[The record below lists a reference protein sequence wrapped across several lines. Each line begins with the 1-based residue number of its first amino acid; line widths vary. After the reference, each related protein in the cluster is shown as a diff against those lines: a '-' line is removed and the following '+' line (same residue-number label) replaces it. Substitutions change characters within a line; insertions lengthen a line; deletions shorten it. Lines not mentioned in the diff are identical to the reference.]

1 MYSHSAVVG
10 CCCCLFWDN
19 WVSKASDVQH
29 KVKGRRLRFMIRVRG
44 LEQTLERDPPYD
56 IITHDPSSHV
66 NTPRSSFPNNVAYLC
81 TNKLQNKQHKKQQ
94 NRNTNNTRERTVHHE
109 SETETNNQSGP

>member
-1 MYSHSAVVG
+1 
-10 CCCCLFWDN
+10 
-19 WVSKASDVQH
+19 
-29 KVKGRRLRFMIRVRG
+29 MIRVQG

-66 NTPRSSFPNNVAYLC
+66 KTPRSSFTNNVAYLC
-81 TNKLQNKQHKKQQ
+81 TNELQNKRHKKQQ
-94 NRNTNNTRERTVHHE
+94 NKNTNNTRERNVTMR